1 MSLNRIL
8 VIISHSDPDCA
19 RAGFMWATNALKLRW
34 VDDVEVILFGGIEK
48 TLAEGEEEVIE
59 WVKGLHELGKAL
71 FVCRKIAEDGGIVT
85 KLEELN
91 YNKLGGGIVLEYVG
105 RRIAELIKEGYVPLV
120 F

>member
-1 MSLNRIL
+1 MNRIL

>member
-1 MSLNRIL
+1 
-8 VIISHSDPDCA
+8 
-19 RAGFMWATNALKLRW
+19 MWATNALKRRW
-34 VDDVEVILFGGIEK
+34 VDDIEVILFGGIEK
-48 TLAEGEEEVIE
+48 TLAEGEKEVVE
-59 WVKGLHELGKAL
+59 WVKGLQELGKVLYA
-71 FVCRKIAEDGGIVT
+71 CKKIAEDEGIVT